1 MLKGGSDCRRR
12 PKQEGSLGYRLG
24 DKALQM
30 RKGDAFKKLFAAEYR
45 FLSAAGRVTSF
56 HMMAGIPKV
65 SVVMF

>member
-1 MLKGGSDCRRR
+1 
-12 PKQEGSLGYRLG
+12 
-24 DKALQM
+24 M